1 MKFPSGIKKILNSKV
16 LLYLVYFI
24 TAMNIFGYVNLND
37 FNSVALFT
45 LVSYVTS
52 FFNKNHVV
60 ILLTGILI
68 TNVLG
73 NTQFM
78 VVEGLTARKKK
89 EGMDHEGEE
98 EKEEEEEVE
107 EEMVED
113 QEEDAD
119 IEEEEEEDAF
129 TGNGVAPVI
138 DRTKSMEQ
146 QYKELDKIIG
156 KDGIDAMTRD
166 TQKLVKRQGKLA
178 ESMKAMGPLL
188 ENVTGMLKGF
198 DNEQFEGIQKT
209 LKSLKEKKI

>member
-98 EKEEEEEVE
+98 EKEEEEPLE

-119 IEEEEEEDAF
+119 IEEEEEDAF

>member
-1 MKFPSGIKKILNSKV
+1 
-16 LLYLVYFI
+16 
-24 TAMNIFGYVNLND
+24 
-37 FNSVALFT
+37 
-45 LVSYVTS
+45 
-52 FFNKNHVV
+52 
-60 ILLTGILI
+60 
-68 TNVLG
+68 
-73 NTQFM
+73 
-78 VVEGLTARKKK
+78 
-89 EGMDHEGEE
+89 MDHEGEE
-98 EKEEEEEVE
+98 EKEEEEPLE

-119 IEEEEEEDAF
+119 IEEEEDAF

-188 ENVTGMLKGF
+188 ENVTGMLEGF
-198 DNEQFEGIQKT
+198 DAEQFEGIQKT